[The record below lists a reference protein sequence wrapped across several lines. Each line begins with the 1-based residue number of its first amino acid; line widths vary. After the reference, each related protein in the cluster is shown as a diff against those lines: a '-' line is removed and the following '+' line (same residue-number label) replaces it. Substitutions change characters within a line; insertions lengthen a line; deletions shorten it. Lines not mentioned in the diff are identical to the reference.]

1 MYFCIQEL
9 FWDSDRKSRQLRLIF
24 DIKKFYPKYQELLW
38 SEWCSFVPIKEWE
51 TFWNICV
58 WFTKCNFFTSMN
70 GIQPFPHLESKTPES
85 KGKFWLNLFSPFLS
99 VLELSICSKIAE
111 KLENQNQIKSY
122 FGKLII
128 DIPSDTFSCN
138 LHLVFWVKIWY
149 EQVPTFF
156 YLLTQFCKITLP
168 VFH

>member
-111 KLENQNQIKSY
+111 KLENQNQIIFWKINNRY
-122 FGKLII
+122 TVRYLFLQLA
-128 DIPSDTFSCN
+128 SCFLGEN
-138 LHLVFWVKIWY
+138 LVWTSTHI
-149 EQVPTFF
+149 
-156 YLLTQFCKITLP
+156 LLSPDAIL
-168 VFH
+168 